1 MSEKNQEILK
11 KEIQPLTYS
20 VNDIIEGEKILK
32 ILENQKNFE
41 KMKKNFIVQKIA
53 QSKLN
58 FYFFLGKKNYE
69 VLKFELKKLKMA
81 KDKNNNEIMI
91 LEKENKF
98 LEEMIDYTLKSKP
111 I

>member
-1 MSEKNQEILK
+1 MSEKNQEISK

-58 FYFFLGKKNYE
+58 FYFFHRKE
-69 VLKFELKKLKMA
+69 EL
-81 KDKNNNEIMI
+81 
-91 LEKENKF
+91 
-98 LEEMIDYTLKSKP
+98 
-111 I
+111 